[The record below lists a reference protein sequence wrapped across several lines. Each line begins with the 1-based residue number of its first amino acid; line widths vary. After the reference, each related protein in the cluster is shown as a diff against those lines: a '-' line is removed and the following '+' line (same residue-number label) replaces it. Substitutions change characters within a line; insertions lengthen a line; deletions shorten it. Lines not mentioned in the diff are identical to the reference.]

1 MTAAAIWYL
10 NRATGLV
17 ALVLMTLTIVLG
29 TTVRRQARL
38 PGLPRFGVARLHR
51 NVALLS
57 ALLLAGHVATAVLDS
72 YVSIGPVAAVVPF
85 TSGYRPL
92 AIGLGALAL
101 DLTLLVVLTSLLR
114 DWLPRWLWA
123 PVHLASYVLW
133 PVAAVHGLT
142 AASDL
147 GGGWVLWLV
156 LGCAAATAWASLAAL
171 AARRAAPPPSERAPE
186 AVAAAA
192 AALTAGLPAGRYR
205 NG

>member
-17 ALVLMTLTIVLG
+17 ALVLMTLTILLG

-57 ALLLAGHVATAVLDS
+57 ALLLVGHVATAVLDS
-72 YVSIGPVAAVVPF
+72 YVDIGPAAAVVPF

-101 DLTLLVVLTSLLR
+101 DLTLLVVVTSLLR
-114 DWLPRWLWA
+114 DRLPRWLWA
-123 PVHLASYVLW
+123 PVHLTSYVLW

-142 AASDL
+142 AATDL
-147 GGGWVLWLV
+147 GGGWVLLLV
-156 LGCAAATAWASLAAL
+156 LGCATATAWASVAAL

-186 AVAAAA
+186 AVAATTSAFR
-192 AALTAGLPAGRYR
+192 AGLPAGRYR